1 DTINALINEGD
12 KSQEDIADEAGMSPA
27 TLSALR
33 KGEYNGNVEGMHDKL
48 QKWYQVWQKGQ
59 NLSGTPGVVK
69 TQIFCDLHELFKT
82 VRSLGI
88 ISVVV
93 GVPGV
98 GKTFAAREYCRRTAN
113 AWMVTLAPAHSS
125 VTECLLEIAYALEI
139 NNPGRNKG
147 NITRAIRRKLGGG
160 KETSG
165 RVNPLLIIDEA
176 DHLSVDGLEQLRA
189 IQDATGVG
197 MVLIGNP
204 KQMADATRRGT
215 DELARLFSR
224 FAMTKQLRKV
234 KKTDVMAVAKAWG
247 VTQEDELDLLMRVAE
262 KPGGLRVLTHTLNH
276 AWLAAKGAGT
286 SLNKSHIKAA
296 FKEAYSNPR
305 LLNW

>member
-1 DTINALINEGD
+1 MTDIDDVFNTINALINEGD

-69 TQIFCDLHELFKT
+69 TQTFCDLHELFKT

-165 RVNPLLIIDEA
+165 RVNP
-176 DHLSVDGLEQLRA
+176 
-189 IQDATGVG
+189 
-197 MVLIGNP
+197 
-204 KQMADATRRGT
+204 
-215 DELARLFSR
+215 F
-224 FAMTKQLRKV
+224 
-234 KKTDVMAVAKAWG
+234 
-247 VTQEDELDLLMRVAE
+247 
-262 KPGGLRVLTHTLNH
+262 
-276 AWLAAKGAGT
+276 
-286 SLNKSHIKAA
+286 
-296 FKEAYSNPR
+296 
-305 LLNW
+305 

>member
-1 DTINALINEGD
+1 
-12 KSQEDIADEAGMSPA
+12 
-27 TLSALR
+27 
-33 KGEYNGNVEGMHDKL
+33 
-48 QKWYQVWQKGQ
+48 VWQKGQ

-176 DHLSVDGLEQLRA
+176 DHLSVDG
-189 IQDATGVG
+189 
-197 MVLIGNP
+197 
-204 KQMADATRRGT
+204 
-215 DELARLFSR
+215 
-224 FAMTKQLRKV
+224 
-234 KKTDVMAVAKAWG
+234 
-247 VTQEDELDLLMRVAE
+247 
-262 KPGGLRVLTHTLNH
+262 
-276 AWLAAKGAGT
+276 
-286 SLNKSHIKAA
+286 
-296 FKEAYSNPR
+296 
-305 LLNW
+305 